1 MQLIYQGWVAED
13 QESLASYYLEL
24 LQEQGYLVTVF
35 TDPAEALRAFRLD
48 SDNVD
53 LILTDQTMPHLNGAE
68 LAVAVLALR
77 PDLPIILVTGY
88 SETIN
93 ADEAKRLGI
102 RCYLSKPVDGNK
114 LLDILAAELRRN
126 GYA

>member
-1 MQLIYQGWVAED
+1 
-13 QESLASYYLEL
+13 LAGYYLEL
-24 LQEQGYLVTVF
+24 LQEQGYLVSVF

-48 SDNVD
+48 PDNVD
-53 LILTDQTMPHLNGAE
+53 LILTDQTMPHLSGAE
-68 LAVAVLALR
+68 LAGAVLALR
-77 PDLPIILVTGY
+77 PELPVILVTGY

-102 RCYLSKPVDGNK
+102 RCYLNKPVDGNK